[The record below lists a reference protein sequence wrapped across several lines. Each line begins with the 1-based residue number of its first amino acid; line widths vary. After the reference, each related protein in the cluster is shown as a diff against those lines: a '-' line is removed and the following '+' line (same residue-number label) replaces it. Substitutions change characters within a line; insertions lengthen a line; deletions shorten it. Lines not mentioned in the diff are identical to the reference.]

1 MTARRLLPL
10 LLGALA
16 VLLLPAPAVAAPAS
30 ALPGTLKIQMVPP
43 IKGVVVTVDGNT
55 ARSDP
60 QGRLRVRVRNFTG
73 LDQRF
78 TVVPTEVSP
87 DRRVLLDR
95 FRGSLDHGV
104 HSRTVEV
111 GLRTQRRVTWRYADR
126 DGAPVPV
133 DRVTEMR
140 LRSNTGEVIELTG
153 ADLARPLWV
162 AESRTQQGPRGLAS
176 KQLYYVVDTVMVD
189 GTSVVNRAGHKFVPW
204 ERQDWLIE
212 LLFFKVSF
220 TADDMFFAQRAGD
233 GIRLTRADGRV
244 QRLPFA
250 ADGTVLVPDLPRG
263 TYTVTVLGGGV
274 SFGRPVSISRDQ
286 QVTLSVISAVDLAL
300 VVLGVLGVAVGLVLV
315 GRPAL
320 RRRLRIPLPRRVRP
334 AHQRTG
340 RWRRP
345 LRLGLG
351 SVLAVLL
358 VAAVVGVVASRP
370 ARAAGSPA
378 PAPSAA
384 APVPVLAHYYLWFNP
399 TSWNRAKIDYPQ
411 LGRYSSDDTE
421 IMRRHVRM
429 AKAAGVT
436 GFLVSW
442 KHTPQLDDR
451 LAKLVEVARAEDFR
465 LGIVYQGLDFSRKP
479 LPLAT
484 VRADLG
490 LFADRYAADAVFDVF
505 DKPVVVWNGS
515 DRFTAA
521 EVADTVRAARQR
533 LLVLGA
539 AKSTEEVAAY
549 GTALD
554 GHAYY
559 WSSADPVGG
568 RTRDRLAAMS
578 RAVHLHGGLWIAPVA
593 PGYDG
598 RQLGGQREVDRR
610 DGETLRASFAAAR
623 LSQPDALGVISW
635 NEFSENT
642 HVEPSERFGARYL
655 EVLADLLG
663 VDIDHDVAMDSQQ
676 EHDDHWGLPAWG
688 AVVASGGVLAL
699 LPLWVFLRRRRSPDG
714 AVPPAQRGADHDVE
728 APVDS

>member
-1 MTARRLLPL
+1 MSARRLLPL
-10 LLGALA
+10 LLGVLA
-16 VLLLPAPAVAAPAS
+16 MLLLPAPAVAAPAS

-55 ARSDP
+55 ARSDR
-60 QGRLRVRVRNFTG
+60 QGRLSVRVRNFTG

-78 TVVPTEVSP
+78 TVVPTAVSP

-111 GLRTQRRVTWRYADR
+111 GLRTVRRVWWRYADR

-133 DRVTEMR
+133 ERVTEMR
-140 LRSNTGEVIELTG
+140 LRSNTGEVIELAG

-176 KQLYYVVDTVMVD
+176 KQLYYVVDRVMVD

-204 ERQDWLIE
+204 ERQNWLIE

-220 TADDMFFAQRAGD
+220 SASDMFFTRRAGD
-233 GIRLTRADGRV
+233 GIQLTRADGRV

-250 ADGTVLVPDLPRG
+250 ADGTALVPDLPRG

-286 QVTLSVISAVDLAL
+286 QVMLSVISAVDLTL
-300 VVLGVLGVAVGLVLV
+300 VALGVLGVAVGLVLV

-320 RRRLRIPLPRRVRP
+320 RRRLRALLPRRERP
-334 AHQRTG
+334 TGQQVG

-345 LRLGLG
+345 LRVGLG
-351 SVLAVLL
+351 CVVVVLLLASIGVLA
-358 VAAVVGVVASRP
+358 ARP
-370 ARAAGSPA
+370 ARAAGEPVPTTPA
-378 PAPSAA
+378 ADPT
-384 APVPVLAHYYLWFNP
+384 PVLAHYYIWFNP
-399 TSWNRAKIDYPQ
+399 TSWNRAKTDYPQ

-429 AKAAGVT
+429 AKAAGLT

-451 LAKLVEVARAEDFR
+451 LASLVEVARAEDFR

-479 LPLAT
+479 LPRAT
-484 VRADLG
+484 VRADLE
-490 LFADRYAADAVFDVF
+490 LFADRYAADEVFDVF
-505 DKPVVVWNGS
+505 DKPVVIWNGS

-539 AKSTEEVAAY
+539 AKSPQEVATY
-549 GTALD
+549 GSALD
-554 GHAYY
+554 GQAYY
-559 WSSADPVGG
+559 WSSADALDG

-578 RAVHLHGGLWIAPVA
+578 QAVHLHGGLWIAPVA
-593 PGYDG
+593 PGFDA
-598 RQLGGQREVDRR
+598 RQLGGRRVVARR

-655 EVLADLLG
+655 EVLAELLG
-663 VDIDHDVAMDSQQ
+663 ASVDHDVAMDSQQ
-676 EHDDHWGLPAWG
+676 AYDDHWGLPAWG
-688 AVVASGGVLAL
+688 AIVASGGALAL
-699 LPLWVFLRRRRSPDG
+699 VPLWVFLRRRRSPEG
-714 AVPPAQRGADHDVE
+714 AVPPAQRGADHDAE